1 VLLGKKEEEIFKK
14 NDERKRSHTKRDT
27 EREKKKRGKTRAP
40 SIFSPFVSFAR
51 DVSACARACD
61 NKERPK
67 TNLREKGEK
76 FFEKKNGR
84 A

>member
-1 VLLGKKEEEIFKK
+1 MMRESARIQNEIQR
-14 NDERKRSHTKRDT
+14 ER
-27 EREKKKRGKTRAP
+27 KKKRGKTRAP

-76 FFEKKNGR
+76 IF
-84 A
+84 